1 MKLEVVDYI
10 ELEDGGAV
18 VTFEM
23 DEETRNGL
31 ISEAIERRLIE
42 GLERM
47 PDAPKKDGQLDIEEY
62 IAGMEARDG
71 VDTVQPAEES
81 SGLQRVE
88 KDS

>member
-47 PDAPKKDGQLDIEEY
+47 PDVPKENTQIDLEEY
-62 IAGMEARDG
+62 IANLEARKR